1 MNVGGFQRL
10 THALQYQVVNDL
22 GWKSLRPVQEQ
33 TIPAVLDGANCVV
46 LAPTAGGKTEAALLP
61 LLSLADAE
69 DRPAVSVLYL
79 APLRALLNNLE
90 PRLQHLAGL
99 VGRSAFKWHGDVGRS
114 ARRRFVEDLTD
125 ILAITPESLEAML
138 IGGTIPRSRVLGNL
152 RSVVVDEVH
161 NFAAGD
167 RGGHLVAL
175 LERVSRIAGR
185 DIQRIG
191 LSATIGNPGEICD
204 WLAGSSKRERVVI
217 DPERGKS
224 DARLSLD
231 EVGTLENAAI
241 VIERLHPGCK
251 RLVFADSRRRV
262 EALGHYL
269 SQRGVEAHVTHS
281 SLSVAERNAAER
293 AFEEGSNCVI
303 VATSALELGIDVG
316 DLDHVLQIDAPFAVS
331 SFLQRMGRTGRRPG
345 VQPNCTFLAT
355 DDNSL
360 VQAAALLRLYKRGF
374 VEPVQPVRRSSHL
387 LAHQLM
393 ALSLQ
398 HRGVPTT
405 EWWSWIDGAGTFS
418 TLTADDRAELIEHM
432 CRSNILVEADSRLIL
447 GEQGERLYGGRNF
460 MDLYVVFS
468 TPRELK
474 VMWGPREVGTID
486 TYFAQYK
493 EAGELTF
500 ILAGRTWQA
509 TQVDW
514 KRGTCHVEPAPD
526 GALPTWMG
534 EPRLLSRVLCQAMR
548 DVLVDEDNDPWWSRR
563 AVDAMSGVREEYRFL
578 REEVQPYTEETGR
591 IRWWTFAGGKANNV
605 LARLLELKL
614 GGVVSSN
621 NIALTFVGALS
632 RSVVAIRAAVR
643 ELFADGFPDT
653 ETILGIVE
661 GCARGRISK
670 FQPCLS
676 RRLELELL
684 AESLLDVEGARASI
698 EMTG

>member
-1 MNVGGFQRL
+1 MSGSGFSRL
-10 THALQYQVVNDL
+10 TQALQYQIVNGL
-22 GWKSLRPVQEQ
+22 GWQDLRPVQEQ
-33 TIPAVLDGANCVV
+33 TIGAVLDGTNCVV

-69 DRPAVSVLYL
+69 DRPAVSILYL

-90 PRLQHLAGL
+90 PRLSHLAGL
-99 VGRSAFKWHGDVGRS
+99 VGRRAFKWHGDVGRS
-114 ARRRFVEDLTD
+114 ARRRFIDDLTD

-138 IGGTIPRSRVLGNL
+138 IGGTVPRSRVLGNL
-152 RSVVVDEVH
+152 RAVVVDEVH

-175 LERVSRIAGR
+175 LERVCRIAGR

-191 LSATIGNPGEICD
+191 LSATIGNPDEICG
-204 WLAGSSKRERVVI
+204 WLSGSSTRERAVI
-217 DPERGKS
+217 DPERGAS
-224 DARLSLD
+224 EARLSLD

-241 VIERLHPGCK
+241 VIERLHPGRK

-262 EALGHYL
+262 EALGHL
-269 SQRGVEAHVTHS
+269 LGRRGVEAHVTHS
-281 SLSVAERNAAER
+281 SLSAAER
-293 AFEEGSNCVI
+293 SAAELAFEQGSNCVI
-303 VATSALELGIDVG
+303 VSTSALELGIDVG
-316 DLDHVLQIDAPFAVS
+316 DLDHVLQIDAPFSVA

-345 VQPNCTFLAT
+345 TFPNCTFLAT
-355 DDNSL
+355 DDDSL
-360 VQAAALLRLYKRGF
+360 LQAAALLRLLKRGY
-374 VEPVQPVRRSSHL
+374 VEPVRPVRRGSHL

-398 HRGVPTT
+398 QRGVPTT
-405 EWWSWIDGAGTFS
+405 EWWSWIEGAGTFAD
-418 TLTADDRAELIEHM
+418 LTAEDRSELVEHM
-432 CRSNILVEADSRLIL
+432 CASNILVEADGRLIL

-468 TPRELK
+468 TPSELK

-486 TYFAQYK
+486 AYFAQYK

-500 ILAGRTWQA
+500 ILAGRTWHA
-509 TQVDW
+509 THVDW
-514 KRGTCHVEPAPD
+514 RRATCHVEPAPD

-534 EPRLLSRVLCQAMR
+534 EPRLLSRELCQAIR
-548 DVLVDEDNDPWWSRR
+548 DVLVDDNDDPWWSRR
-563 AVDAMSGVREEYRFL
+563 AVEAMAAVRQEYSFL
-578 REEVQPYTEETGR
+578 QEGQAFTEETGR

-614 GGVVSSN
+614 GGAVSSN
-621 NIALTFVGALS
+621 NLALTFVGKLS
-632 RSVVAIRAAVR
+632 RSLASIRTATR
-643 ELFADGFPDT
+643 DLFADGCPDR
-653 ETILGIVE
+653 ETILGIAE
-661 GCARGRISK
+661 GCARGRITK

-684 AESLLDVEGARASI
+684 AESLLDVEGAMASA
-698 EMTG
+698 EMAG